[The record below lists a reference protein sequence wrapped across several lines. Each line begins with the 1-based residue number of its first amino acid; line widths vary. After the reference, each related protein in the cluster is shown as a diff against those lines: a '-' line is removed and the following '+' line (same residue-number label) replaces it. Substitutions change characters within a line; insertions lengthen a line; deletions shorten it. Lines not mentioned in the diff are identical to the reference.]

1 MGKLTRRVIQ
11 QQLGRKI
18 IVEYQPGLGYRVNP
32 EGSGCKELH
41 PDLEQMVLD
50 GIAFTP
56 KGRFPQV
63 VDKRLA
69 ESGVAFVFRGF

>member
-1 MGKLTRRVIQ
+1 MGRLTRSIMRK
-11 QQLGRKI
+11 QLGPRI
-18 IVEYQPGLGYRVNP
+18 VVEYGPDGYRVNP

-41 PDLEQMVLD
+41 PDLEQAVLD
-50 GIAFTP
+50 GIAFPP